1 MAGRVSKVLAW
12 PFILLVRTYQV
23 VISPLLGNRCR
34 FDPTCSAYAL
44 QALRQHGV
52 LRGGGLTLRRLA
64 RCHPWGGRG
73 YDPVPD
79 DDKDPSA

>member
-12 PFILLVRTYQV
+12 PFILLVRIYQIA
-23 VISPLLGNRCR
+23 ISPLLGSRCR
-34 FDPTCSAYAL
+34 FEPTCSTYAL
-44 QALRQHGV
+44 TALRRHGV

-64 RCHPWGGRG
+64 RCHPWGGQG

-79 DDKDPSA
+79 ADKDRHA